1 MKQSM
6 GLQALAAVSQHAGM
20 MEAFELLRKYNL
32 FGDEMPLLALHA
44 YAERSNTLEDKWS
57 AVVEGSVASAAASAK
72 VCLPPPHHHHHTH
85 THTLYYYYLCG
96 ACCAV
101 YVQGPGE
108 QAYQGDA
115 GEGVA
120 NLSGAPPM
128 VAKHPNPNPN

>member
-85 THTLYYYYLCG
+85 THTHYTTITCVEPVAQSMFKGLANKLTKEMQVKG
-96 ACCAV
+96 LRT
-101 YVQGPGE
+101 
-108 QAYQGDA
+108 YQ
-115 GEGVA
+115 VRRQW
-120 NLSGAPPM
+120 
-128 VAKHPNPNPN
+128 

>member
-85 THTLYYYYLCG
+85 THDTTITCVEPVAQSMFKGLANKLTKEMQVKG
-96 ACCAV
+96 LRT
-101 YVQGPGE
+101 
-108 QAYQGDA
+108 YQ
-115 GEGVA
+115 VRRQW
-120 NLSGAPPM
+120 
-128 VAKHPNPNPN
+128 